1 MKSREVKFKSRS
13 LTFMEYFENLQRE
26 YIVAELRYKIYVSG
40 KDKKYYLE
48 REMAGKKLT
57 IEDISLRNNLKNIFS
72 SQERREK
79 YMKEIYNEIGLPNFI
94 YRDHTDR
101 EKRSIS
107 DILNYFQRGILV
119 DVVIDDRKERGKIV
133 FVNLD
138 SKTVLIKI
146 ESSGVKMSVPF
157 NKIIRNI

>member
-1 MKSREVKFKSRS
+1 MKSKEVKFKSRN

-26 YIVAELRYKIYVSG
+26 YLVAELRYKIYVSE

-48 REMAGKKLT
+48 REMAGKRTT

-72 SQERREK
+72 STERREK
-79 YMKEIYNEIGLPNFI
+79 YMKEIYNEVGLPNFI
-94 YRDHTDR
+94 YRDHLDK

-107 DILNYFQRGILV
+107 DTLSYFQRGILV
-119 DVVIDDRKERGKIV
+119 DIIIGDKKEEGKII

-138 SKTVLIKI
+138 SKTVLVKMVLSNIKI
-146 ESSGVKMSVPF
+146 SVPF
-157 NKIIRNI
+157 NKIIRKI